1 MCCFLNRQ
9 RNNNYFCNC
18 TPFVPYFWQGNMAFD
33 NGGYGYS
40 TTNNGW
46 ANANNALLPNQRQG
60 GFGYPQNT
68 TICCITN
75 YGNRSNCLPQHFI
88 FPPHCRGTR
97 LYANNFALDRPV
109 SASFLH
115 TQNYINL
122 LGTDFSQA

>member
-9 RNNNYFCNC
+9 RDNNYFCNC
-18 TPFVPYFWQGNMAFD
+18 TPFVPYFWQGNMTFD
-33 NGGYGYS
+33 NGGFANGYS
-40 TTNNGW
+40 TANNGW
-46 ANANNALLPNQRQG
+46 ANNTLLTSQRQG

-122 LGTDFSQA
+122 VGTDFGQV